1 MFLFL
6 PRTSAAQ
13 LSSMCSLVEEAILD
27 LFVGLLL
34 REATDLCA
42 SDKAET
48 SDSIQSSDAS
58 SHRTTKRDF

>member
-6 PRTSAAQ
+6 PRTSLAQ
-13 LSSMCSLVEEAILD
+13 LSSRWSPIEEAILD

-34 REATDLCA
+34 REAVDLCA
-42 SDKAET
+42 REKPET

-58 SHRTTKRDF
+58 PHCTTKRDF